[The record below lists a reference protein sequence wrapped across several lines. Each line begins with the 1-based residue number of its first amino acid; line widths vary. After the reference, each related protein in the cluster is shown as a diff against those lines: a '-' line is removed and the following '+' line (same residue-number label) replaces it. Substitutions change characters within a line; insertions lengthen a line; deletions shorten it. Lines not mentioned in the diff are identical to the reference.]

1 VLGIPLNS
9 PKFKEVQDK
18 GVHVGIRYIDAIANA
33 AAAMRTKGLYE
44 TTVKMSRA
52 PGDVNVLIDPI
63 GLRYIQGRKRRV
75 DFRGPVF
82 TAIKVE
88 PAG

>member
-1 VLGIPLNS
+1 MNN
-9 PKFKEVQDK
+9 PKFKEVQEK

-33 AAAMRTKGLYE
+33 AARNIEDGIYE

-52 PGDVNVLIDPI
+52 PGDVNILIDPV
-63 GLRYIQGRKRRV
+63 GLRYIQGKKHRV

-82 TAIKVE
+82 TTIKVE
-88 PAG
+88 SIE